1 MLQVLHRAIQLNNLG
16 AVHLHA
22 HNVGDAVRAFRE
34 GITYLKQATAA
45 VDEADVDQGVV
56 ETLGNSL
63 PFEVT
68 GSLLIQVHK
77 LEHDR
82 AATATCCSSSS
93 CSTAFYFSHPF
104 LLGKNI
110 LTSTSST
117 SMKPQ
122 EYLCATNQ
130 VSAVMLFNFAL
141 AHHLHGVRQARAAF
155 NRSAIR
161 LYNMSLGVLQS
172 LAEVLGKP
180 APLHHCRDSSSSSC
194 TPSLLILLCLNN
206 IAQIYYDE
214 LCEYEPMK
222 AACTSMQRMIREP
235 DSSVL
240 LLSVEEADALT
251 LNATLLCSPF
261 AAGVA

>member
-93 CSTAFYFSHPF
+93 CSTAF
-104 LLGKNI
+104 
-110 LTSTSST
+110 TSTSTT
-117 SMKPQ
+117 SMTPQ

-141 AHHLHGVRQARAAF
+141 AHHLHGVRQARAEF

-161 LYNMSLGVLQS
+161 LYKFWESQRHSIIFETAAVLAA
-172 LAEVLGKP
+172 L
-180 APLHHCRDSSSSSC
+180 
-194 TPSLLILLCLNN
+194 LLC
-206 IAQIYYDE
+206 
-214 LCEYEPMK
+214 
-222 AACTSMQRMIREP
+222 
-235 DSSVL
+235 
-240 LLSVEEADALT
+240 
-251 LNATLLCSPF
+251 
-261 AAGVA
+261 